1 MQPPEPPYYL
11 DLQVLL
17 QHLLTVLNYVEPLP
31 FVRALLAISSPFSR
45 ADFISFHLLYLLLRA
60 QVSTQILGL
69 TFSKRDPWMSLLL
82 TDSHS
87 SSSPLLSELDSV
99 DYKINPETG
108 HKHTLQ

>member
-17 QHLLTVLNYVEPLP
+17 QHLLTVL
-31 FVRALLAISSPFSR
+31 AQS
-45 ADFISFHLLYLLLRA
+45 SFHLLYLLLRA

-69 TFSKRDPWMSLLL
+69 TQLDPWMSLLL
-82 TDSHS
+82 ADSHS

-108 HKHTLQ
+108 HKHTIQ